1 MTDVRK
7 SIEFGIGIM
16 VIALSIRA
24 IEHGQKWLLVVCIL
38 AGALG
43 VGAIE
48 KFWK

>member
-38 AGALG
+38 AGTLG